1 MELYPSKRSIYISE
15 LAWEAQKHLQD
26 SNDYDLH
33 QVDPLETDECRAQYS
48 WQSTSFPTCNAIH
61 ETDLTDVPAPN
72 RKKEKVRLITYGYY
86 RDVWLIREFDGTKRV
101 LKTLRYQHEFIARN
115 YDRHRRDAVA
125 TERLTKSPH
134 VLDIYGY
141 CGNSGLFEYADG
153 GDISRILWP
162 SKKKPQNITQIQKLH
177 IGKFHLIIKLSVRK
191 LVVLT

>member
-26 SNDYDLH
+26 SKDYDLH

-48 WQSTSFPTCNAIH
+48 WQLTSFPTCNAIH
-61 ETDLTDVPAPN
+61 ESDLSDLPTTN
-72 RKKEKVRLITYGYY
+72 RKKEQVRLMTYGYY
-86 RDVWLIREFDGTKRV
+86 RDVWFIREFDGAKRV

-125 TERLTKSPH
+125 MERLTKSPH

-153 GDISRILWP
+153 GDISRVLWP
-162 SKKKPQNITQIQKLH
+162 SKKKPKNITQTEKLR
-177 IGKFHLIIKLSVRK
+177 IGKFHLIVKLRV
-191 LVVLT
+191 